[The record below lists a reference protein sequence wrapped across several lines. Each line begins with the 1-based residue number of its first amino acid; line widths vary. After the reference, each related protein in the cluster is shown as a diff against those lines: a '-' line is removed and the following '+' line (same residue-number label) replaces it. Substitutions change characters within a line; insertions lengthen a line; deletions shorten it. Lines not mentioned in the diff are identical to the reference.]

1 MMTHFGTPFCLS
13 IIHFFRVH
21 IMAEEAVA
29 GEVAPLG
36 AWDAVVAVGVDG
48 EAASREEFAPDFDV
62 AGAEE
67 FDEVGHDDVHAV
79 FVKVAV
85 VSEGEEV
92 EFQGFAF
99 YHVLV
104 GDVGNVDGSKVGL
117 PGLGAEAGEF
127 GAVEFDEEV
136 SVSVFVGDFLQEVR
150 VVVVGVFGVLISQLF
165 ELV

>member
-1 MMTHFGTPFCLS
+1 MLS
-13 IIHFFRVH
+13 IIHFFWVH
-21 IMAEEAVA
+21 IVAEEPVA
-29 GEVAPLG
+29 GEVAPFG
-36 AWDAVVAVGVDG
+36 ARDAVVAVGVDG
-48 EAASREEFAPDFDV
+48 EAASGEEFAPDFDV

-79 FVKVAV
+79 FVEVAV
-85 VSEGEEV
+85 ISKGEEV

-99 YHVLV
+99 YHVFI
-104 GDVGNVDGSKVGL
+104 GDVGNIDGGKVGL

-136 SVSVFVGDFLQEVR
+136 PVFVFVGDSFEQVG
-150 VVVVGVFGVLISQLF
+150 VVVVGVGGVLAAELG